1 LDDAP
6 TLDCVAILR
15 IRSLPSAPIISIV
28 DDDESVQA
36 AMSSLVRSVGY
47 ESCVFGSAEE
57 FLTSPRLHDTSCLI
71 ADVQMAG
78 MTGLELQDELAVRRP
93 DLPVILITAL
103 PEERIRKRAEEAGA
117 AAFLSKPVDGHA
129 LIDYLAAALR
139 DR

>member
-1 LDDAP
+1 M
-6 TLDCVAILR
+6 
-15 IRSLPSAPIISIV
+15 PSAPIISIV

-47 ESCVFGSAEE
+47 ASCVFGSAEE
-57 FLTSPRLHDTSCLI
+57 FLASPRLHDTSCLI

-78 MTGLELQDELAVRRP
+78 MTGLELQVELAVRRP

-129 LIDYLAAALR
+129 LIDYLAAALGGR
-139 DR
+139 